1 MGRFSLLTPIS
12 NVTGAAGVRLEH
24 VYSMEPVPRWQPSLR
39 INGLLQL
46 AENPLGNPLGT
57 GILVEY
63 GVAILVYQLVQMSV
77 IQALADM
84 AQIPLEDGKIEEHS
98 TLIKLR
104 SPHVGKDSVIV
115 AVEIFALAM
124 VVL

>member
-12 NVTGAAGVRLEH
+12 NVTGAAGVCLEH
-24 VYSMEPVPRWQPSLR
+24 VYSMKPVPRWQPSLR

-57 GILVEY
+57 GILVKY

-77 IQALADM
+77 I
-84 AQIPLEDGKIEEHS
+84 
-98 TLIKLR
+98 
-104 SPHVGKDSVIV
+104 
-115 AVEIFALAM
+115 
-124 VVL
+124 